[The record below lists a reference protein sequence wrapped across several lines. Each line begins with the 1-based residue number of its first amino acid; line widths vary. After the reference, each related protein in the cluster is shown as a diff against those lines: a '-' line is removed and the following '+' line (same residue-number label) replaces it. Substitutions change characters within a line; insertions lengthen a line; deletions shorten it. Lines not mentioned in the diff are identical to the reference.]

1 MTTEERLA
9 NIEQAVLRILEY
21 EGQVVAVLGAMAEW
35 RREHAEWQREHTE
48 EHAKWQ
54 REHAEWQKEHAE
66 EHAELQ
72 REAVQFRRL
81 WTHLARKHGWLDD
94 ADWPPPEQE

>member
-35 RREHAEWQREHTE
+35 RTEQAEWR
-48 EHAKWQ
+48 
-54 REHAEWQKEHAE
+54 REHAEWQKEQDMWRREHAE

-94 ADWPPPEQE
+94 EDWPPPEGE

>member
-35 RREHAEWQREHTE
+35 RREQDMWR
-48 EHAKWQ
+48 
-54 REHAEWQKEHAE
+54 REHAE

-94 ADWPPPEQE
+94 EDWPPPEGE